1 MKLPHLE
8 LHIAGVLE
16 DTNKGHDVPGLEM
29 LRGRKLEPPLTS
41 SQSQNIL
48 LSVQMTDLNKY
59 KASLDGSASHSARH
73 LGCPSP
79 EDGYF
84 FLSYR

>member
-1 MKLPHLE
+1 ME
-8 LHIAGVLE
+8 LHITGVLE

-29 LRGRKLEPPLTS
+29 LRGRKLEPLLTL

-59 KASLDGSASHSARH
+59 KASLDGSTSHSACH

>member
-29 LRGRKLEPPLTS
+29 LRGRKLEPLLTS

-84 FLSYR
+84 FLSCR

>member
-48 LSVQMTDLNKY
+48 LSVQMTDLSKY
-59 KASLDGSASHSARH
+59 KASLDGLASHSARH

-84 FLSYR
+84 FLSCR